1 LHAVYPTL
9 TAIPTQDAIGQL
21 AARIERAYRR
31 RYPHWNPLG
40 MTPGAWETTA
50 ARLLAAVEGDVSIPV
65 DPELFIAAQP
75 RVVDPHNPWTELA
88 QERSLRRYLKV
99 VRRIVGQLREELR
112 EEVRRAE
119 KKLDRGV
126 SLDRLLDSSTSKIS
140 PLTRYILAHRA
151 GRQDLWTRLR
161 AAAESQHRS
170 CPLYQQAA
178 RALLPEASY
187 PTPDESRFETTS
199 PATSLAFSMN

>member
-1 LHAVYPTL
+1 M
-9 TAIPTQDAIGQL
+9 IPTQDAIGQL

-40 MTPGAWETTA
+40 STPGAWETAA
-50 ARLLAAVEGDVSIPV
+50 ARLLSAVEGDASIPV

-75 RVVDPHNPWTELA
+75 RVDDPHDPWAELA
-88 QERSLRRYLKV
+88 QERSLRRYLGV
-99 VRRIVGQLREELR
+99 VRRIVGQLREELHQ
-112 EEVRRAE
+112 EVRRAE
-119 KKLDRGV
+119 KKLHSGV
-126 SLDRLLDSSTSKIS
+126 SLDRLLDSGTSKIS

-151 GRQDLWTRLR
+151 GRLDLSTRLR
-161 AAAESQHRS
+161 AAAESQHRA

-187 PTPDESRFETTS
+187 PSPDDSRYETSS
-199 PATSLAFSMN
+199 PAASLAFSMN